1 MVGGRVAVAGVDIAV
16 VVAGTVPA
24 LEMKVLSGRG
34 KAEN

>member
-16 VVAGTVPA
+16 VTAPVPA
-24 LEMKVLSGRG
+24 LEMKALSGRG

>member
-16 VVAGTVPA
+16 VAGTVPA
-24 LEMKVLSGRG
+24 LEMKVLNGRG